1 MDDASPTSDCAD
13 WCKAGDGHPDV
24 RHLVGES
31 CASESQTVL
40 LSRYPLLGVGK
51 EPRVRDHLLGL
62 LHREAGASLPHVVVS
77 HNATM
82 MIDLSVEDAARLAVV
97 LLTLAEK
104 ARS

>member
-1 MDDASPTSDCAD
+1 MDDALPAVDCAD
-13 WCKAGDGHPDV
+13 WCKTGGGHAC
-24 RHLVGES
+24 HHEGQS
-31 CASESQTVL
+31 CSSESQTVL

-51 EPRVRDHLLGL
+51 ETRARDHLIGT
-62 LHREAGASLPHVVVS
+62 LHREAGASLPHVVVT

-104 ARS
+104 ARP